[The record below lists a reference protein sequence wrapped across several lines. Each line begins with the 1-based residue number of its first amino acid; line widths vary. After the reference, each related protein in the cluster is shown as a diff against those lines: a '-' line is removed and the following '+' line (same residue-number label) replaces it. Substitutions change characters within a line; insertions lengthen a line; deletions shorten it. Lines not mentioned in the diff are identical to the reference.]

1 MFICNKCVFWKCFDY
16 LISWLDYLETAY
28 IFMKLENEHVEFF
41 DLTYLKKLNYIYQ
54 TKLTLFVR
62 ENKFEQW

>member
-1 MFICNKCVFWKCFDY
+1 
-16 LISWLDYLETAY
+16 
-28 IFMKLENEHVEFF
+28 MKLENEHVEFY

-62 ENKFEQW
+62 ENKFEQ